1 MSSVV
6 AMSREE
12 MIPSRLG
19 RSCEFTHIVPASHSF
34 WKDSVYGWLAK
45 LNFKTVFLFDFFFF
59 FGGGGGFFKI
69 CFPLRTALRCSGP

>member
-19 RSCEFTHIVPASHSF
+19 RSCEFTHIVPASHSS

-45 LNFKTVFLFDFFFF
+45 LNFKTVIFLIF
-59 FGGGGGFFKI
+59 FGGWGIFLKFV
-69 CFPLRTALRCSGP
+69 FP